1 MAYRFFELF
10 EKDLTGGKHQFA
22 TAGKKIWTRSAAI
35 RGLVLVIVSAGIQAQ
50 AAKTWYVDSGA
61 TGSHN
66 GSSWTD
72 AWTSLSQISGVAAG
86 DTVNISGGP
95 SGSTRSY
102 SMNGSF
108 PIVNGTASARTIYQ
122 IGQDSSHNGTALIN
136 LNGGHLLTEVN
147 NVTFTG
153 DAGDGKMHIVLSRC
167 DESVSIYAANGLNF
181 KLSYVDLGA
190 STVGMNVNVMR
201 NAEIDHCK
209 FFKLSDLSS
218 SQYTHILGFQAYVSP
233 SWVATGYGSNS
244 FHHNLIYLPRDGQSS
259 PGGDDCLNSGNGLDF
274 YNNAIV
280 AYFTN
285 GYPSNLQ
292 HQDGIQW
299 EWGGYLR
306 AYNNIFVNMAN
317 SALYVEGAVGDIA
330 HVKFYNNLIIGDNS
344 SICGSPERGVD
355 INAGST
361 PTFTDMVVANNL
373 FADLGNSAHPAAW
386 SIRIGDDSATYQNVV
401 AANNV
406 SINSSGLGGYSGG
419 AANGNW
425 AADNLGP
432 LAWVNGSGHVVS
444 YSTFAG
450 TNNNFH
456 LIAADTTFRGH
467 GTNMTA
473 FGITTDMD
481 GNARPA
487 TGSWDIG
494 PYQFGAT
501 NGNQTLTA
509 NAGPDQSIT
518 LPANSVTLNGSF
530 VNTLG
535 GTIGLAWSKVSGPGT
550 VSFSAASSATTTAT
564 FSAAGTYVL
573 RLTATVLATSIS
585 DDVTVTVNSQPQAGM
600 SFEAESGTI
609 TAPFVVSGTYISQSV
624 ETGLAGG
631 GRAVYS
637 FSVPSNGTYVVTA
650 SVSAP
655 SVGENSIYVNVD
667 ADPVDPTMIWDVA
680 VTSGFETRTVSWRGT
695 GTDVANE
702 FNPKLFTLNAGAHSL
717 VIIGREAN
725 VGLDSM
731 QIQSVPTAPPLP
743 PTNLQVILP

>member
-1 MAYRFFELF
+1 VA
-10 EKDLTGGKHQFA
+10 
-22 TAGKKIWTRSAAI
+22 S
-35 RGLVLVIVSAGIQAQ
+35 RGLGLILFASLGSHAQ
-50 AAKTWYVDSGA
+50 AANTWYVDSSASGSG
-61 TGSHN
+61 TGT
-66 GSSWTD
+66 SWPN
-72 AWTSLSQISGVAAG
+72 AWTSLSQLSGVAPG

-102 SMNGSF
+102 SINANF

-136 LNGGHLLTEVN
+136 LNGSHLLTEVN

-153 DAGDGKMHIVLSRC
+153 DAGDGQRHIVLSHC

-218 SQYTHILGFQAYVSP
+218 SQYTHILGFQGYVSP
-233 SWVATGYGSNS
+233 SWIATGYGTNS
-244 FHHNLIYLPRDGQSS
+244 FHHNLIYLPRDGQTS

-274 YNNAIV
+274 YNNTIV

-317 SALYVEGAVGDIA
+317 SALYIEGAVGDIA

-344 SICGSPERGVD
+344 SICGSPMRGVD

-361 PTFTDMVVANNL
+361 PAFTDMVVANNL
-373 FADLGNSAHPAAW
+373 FVDLGNSAHSAAW
-386 SIRIGDDSATYQNVV
+386 AVRIGNDAATYNNVV

-406 SINSSGLGGYSGG
+406 SLWSSGLGGYSGG

-425 AADNLGP
+425 VAANVGP
-432 LAWVNGSGHVVS
+432 LSYANGTGHYIG
-444 YSTFAG
+444 YSAFAG

-456 LIAADTTFRGH
+456 LVSGDTTFRGQ
-467 GTNMTA
+467 GTNLTA

-487 TGSWDIG
+487 TGAWDIG

-501 NGNQTLTA
+501 NNNQTLTV
-509 NAGPDQSIT
+509 NAGPAQSTT
-518 LPANSVTLNGSF
+518 LPNNTVTLTGSY
-530 VNTLG
+530 VNTFG
-535 GTIGLAWSKVSGPGT
+535 GVVGLAWSKVSGSGT
-550 VSFSAASSATTTAT
+550 VSFSAPSAATTTT
-564 FSAAGTYVL
+564 TLSTAGTYVL
-573 RLTATVLATSIS
+573 RLTVTVLSVSASN
-585 DDVTVTVNSQPQAGM
+585 DVTVTVNPQPQPGM
-600 SFEAESGTI
+600 SFNALSGVI
-609 TAPFVVSGTYISQSV
+609 TAPFVVTSNYISQSI
-624 ETGLAGG
+624 ETGLSGG

-637 FSVPSNGTYVVTA
+637 FSVPTNGNYVIATT
-650 SVSAP
+650 VSAP
-655 SVGENSIYVNVD
+655 SIGENSVYVNVD
-667 ADPVDPTMIWDVA
+667 ADPIDPTMIWDVA
-680 VTSGFETRTVSWRGT
+680 PITSGFESRTVSWRGN
-695 GTDVANE
+695 GTDVANQ
-702 FNPKLFTLNAGAHSL
+702 FIPKVFSLTAGSHSL

-725 VGLDSM
+725 VELENM
-731 QIQSVPTAPPLP
+731 QIQSAPAAAPLP